1 NHRQTGAPAGDHRCT
16 WHIIPRD
23 LFLNLMRNVGF
34 TLYLTPVLY
43 LALARFTKPRADE
56 SAKLEKE
63 MEEANAQHS

>member
-1 NHRQTGAPAGDHRCT
+1 LGIA
-16 WHIIPRD
+16 
-23 LFLNLMRNVGF
+23 VVF

-56 SAKLEKE
+56 SAKLERE